1 MVVDRSSTH
10 SLCRPIRSAG
20 RLRVLLWLLA
30 LTALLRVPALVNPPF
45 NIDESYYAAGA
56 AELVAGGAFYRDVVD
71 HKPPGIYL
79 IYALIYLVAGT
90 YNQTAVHVA
99 LVLVSALTAFLVGL
113 ITQELFGARIGFW
126 AGSLYAVT
134 SVVGP
139 ANDFQAANTELFMN
153 LPVVAA
159 LWLCARLWV
168 RERLPRGEAVAMG
181 LLVGMAMLIRPQA
194 AAAFVPIGV
203 ALFRRKAGWRS
214 MALVGGAAVL
224 PALGLLGWLY
234 RADAIADLR
243 TSLAYASYYTRS
255 LPFEVKLANGTLKTL
270 FFLAIDVGLVIPAVV
285 LMTRGRS
292 RDLLWR
298 QGAGCLL
305 VSWLLASFVA
315 VGMGGR
321 FYPHYFIQVLP
332 PLAIMAARQLT
343 HWHKESKQ

>member
-1 MVVDRSSTH
+1 MLVEGNSTFP
-10 SLCRPIRSAG
+10 LRRPTRSAG
-20 RLRVLLWLLA
+20 RLRVLFWLLA
-30 LTALLRVPALVNPPF
+30 LTALLRVPVLVNPPF

-56 AELVAGGAFYRDVVD
+56 AELVSGGAFYRDVVD

-90 YNQTAVHVA
+90 YNQTAVHIA
-99 LVLVSALTAFLVGL
+99 LVVVSALTAFLVGL
-113 ITQELFGARIGFW
+113 IAQELFGARVGLW
-126 AGSLYAVT
+126 AGTLYAVT

-168 RERLPRGEAVAMG
+168 RQRLPRSEAVAMG

-194 AAAFVPIGV
+194 AVAFVPIGV
-203 ALFRRKAGWRS
+203 ALYRRKAGWGAL
-214 MALVGGAAVL
+214 ALVAGAAVL
-224 PALGLLGWLY
+224 PVIGLLGWLY
-234 RADAIADLR
+234 HADAIADLR

-255 LPFEVKLANGTLKTL
+255 LP
-270 FFLAIDVGLVIPAVV
+270 IDVGVVIPAVM
-285 LMTRGRS
+285 LMTQGR
-292 RDLLWR
+292 RHDLIWR

-305 VSWLLASFVA
+305 VSWLVASFVA

-332 PLAIMAARQLT
+332 PLAIMAARQLS
-343 HWHKESKQ
+343 HWYKEGKQ